1 MYLEDMNIIEQV
13 QHHVA
18 IYDRL
23 QKQRNRT
30 PADVMLMVTH
40 ANAITDIIHALP
52 AEAER
57 IRIDMLTS
65 LGVREIGTT

>member
-1 MYLEDMNIIEQV
+1 MILEDMSIVEQV

-23 QKQRNRT
+23 QKQRVRT
-30 PADVMLMVTH
+30 PADVMQMVSH
-40 ANAITDIIHALP
+40 ANAVTGIIQGLP

-57 IRIDMLTS
+57 IRQDMLTS

>member
-1 MYLEDMNIIEQV
+1 MFLEDMNIIEQV

-23 QKQRNRT
+23 QKQRVRS

-40 ANAITDIIHALP
+40 ANAITGIVHGLP
-52 AEAER
+52 IEAEQ
-57 IRIDMLTS
+57 IRLNMLAS